1 MAEFSLTLARVMP
14 VKVKLHVDGNPSSL
28 LLLRLNLVFSPSLTS
43 LLVLHKFN
51 QNSKSY
57 LYFSIQLHTAFP
69 FQLYQV
75 RHDKYQHLYLSQTKV
90 RFGNISMDAAGRYI
104 TTM

>member
-1 MAEFSLTLARVMP
+1 MSPHQQTHYFTFNFCTFNIAGIFQ
-14 VKVKLHVDGNPSSL
+14 NPI
-28 LLLRLNLVFSPSLTS
+28 
-43 LLVLHKFN
+43 
-51 QNSKSY
+51 
-57 LYFSIQLHTAFP
+57 SIQLHTAFS